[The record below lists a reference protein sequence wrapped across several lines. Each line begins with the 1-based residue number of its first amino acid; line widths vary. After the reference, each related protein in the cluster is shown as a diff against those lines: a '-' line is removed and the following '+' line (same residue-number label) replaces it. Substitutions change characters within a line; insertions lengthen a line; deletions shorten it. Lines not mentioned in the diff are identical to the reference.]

1 MKKAA
6 SYARFSSDNQR
17 EESIEAQLFDNKKYA
32 TRNNII
38 IVKEY
43 VDRALTG
50 RTDNREA
57 FQQMITDAKK
67 GHFDTVIVHKVD
79 RFARNRYD
87 SAIYKHNLKKH
98 GVKVVYS
105 AQAID
110 DSPEGVLMEGMLESF
125 AEYYSLNLAQ
135 EVMKGMKENAKQAK
149 FNGGI
154 PPLGYDVDENKNYII
169 NKKEAYIVREIFD
182 LYLKGHGYKTIA
194 NILNSK
200 GYKNKLGK
208 SFVFNSI
215 PGILKNPKYVGI
227 YEYNKTSREYGE
239 DGKRNI
245 KKYKDEKDII
255 RLENA
260 IPSIMPMEVFNMA
273 QEELERRAKGRG
285 KSKSLRDYFLS
296 GIMVCGKCGRKMTG
310 HSQRR
315 VKGGDPYFYYRCTG
329 CSNSIRCEVIEKK
342 ILDELNK
349 LMFSDLNNILDKIH
363 KYVLESQE
371 ESPKELRYLE
381 TELKK
386 TNDEIDNIVNL
397 IVKGVGSL
405 ELGKKLE
412 QLEDYRRMIQD
423 RINIV
428 EVEADV
434 SESELREWL
443 LNIKKD
449 LDEGT
454 NLKRIVSSF
463 VREIRIYRET
473 YEIDFFVK
481 SPEKGVSCSSVV
493 PSAPIDF
500 TRLKQVFIK

>member
-17 EESIEAQLFDNKKYA
+17 EESVEAQLYDNKKYA
-32 TRNNII
+32 MKNNTI

-57 FQQMITDAKK
+57 FQQMIADAKK
-67 GHFDTVIVHKVD
+67 GHFDTVVVHKVD

-169 NKKEAYIVREIFD
+169 NEKEAYIVKEIFD
-182 LYLKGHGYKTIA
+182 LYLGGHGYKSIA
-194 NILNSK
+194 SILNAK
-200 GYKNKLGK
+200 GYTNKHGK
-208 SFVFNSI
+208 PFVFNSI
-215 PGILKNPKYVGI
+215 PGILKNPKYAGI
-227 YEYNKTSREYGE
+227 YEFNKTSREYGD

-255 RLENA
+255 RHENA
-260 IPSIMPMEVFNMA
+260 IPNIIPMEVFNMT
-273 QEELERRAKGRG
+273 QEELQRRARGRG
-285 KSKSLRDYFLS
+285 KSKALRDYFLS
-296 GIMVCGKCGRKMTG
+296 GITVCGKCNRKMTG

-315 VKGGDPYFYYRCTG
+315 VAGGEPYFYYRCTG
-329 CSNSIRCEVIEKK
+329 CSNSIRCEVIEEKVLNE
-342 ILDELNK
+342 LDELI
-349 LMFSDLNNILDKIH
+349 FSDLDNILDKIH
-363 KYVLESQE
+363 EYILENQKE
-371 ESPKELRYLE
+371 VPKELKYLQN
-381 TELKK
+381 ELKK
-386 TNDEIDNIVNL
+386 TNDEIENIVNL
-397 IVKGVGSL
+397 IVKGIGSL

-412 QLEDYRRMIQD
+412 QLEDYREMVQD

-428 EVEADV
+428 NVEANIP
-434 SESELREWL
+434 ELELKEWL
-443 LNIKKD
+443 LSVKNDFDKRID
-449 LDEGT
+449 
-454 NLKRIVSSF
+454 LKRIVSSF
-463 VREIRIYRET
+463 VREIRIYEET
-473 YEIDFFVK
+473 YEIDFFIK
-481 SPEKGVSCSSVV
+481 APEKSVSSSSVE
-493 PSAPIDF
+493 PPAPI
-500 TRLKQVFIK
+500 RKRV